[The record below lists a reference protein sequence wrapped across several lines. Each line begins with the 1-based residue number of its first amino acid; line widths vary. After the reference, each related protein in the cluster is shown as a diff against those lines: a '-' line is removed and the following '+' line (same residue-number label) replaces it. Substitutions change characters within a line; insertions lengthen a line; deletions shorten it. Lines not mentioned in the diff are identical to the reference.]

1 MKLLSSAG
9 SGQREQRATGPT
21 GPAVTRVYHSAVVG
35 NWRSRDRSLR
45 AGGADVVLISAARW
59 DEGGK
64 AVTCVAG
71 DDDFVLAVGTIGS
84 HPNLFLY
91 DPRPIWRCLRL
102 RPIDILDVHEEPCS
116 LATAELRL
124 LRGLLCPSAKLLLYS
139 AQNIFKRYPW
149 PIRLLERG
157 ALRAASGAYVCNRRA
172 GEILRE
178 KGFRGKISVL
188 PLGVDVDSFAP
199 DLRVDVSPGPGLRLG
214 YVGRLEEHKGI
225 QVVIEAM
232 RGQPS
237 WSLEIVGEG
246 PYRGALLQRVR
257 SAMLTSQVHQRGF
270 VPNHELPRLYRSFDV
285 LVVPSL
291 PTPAWEEQ
299 FCRVAVEAM
308 ASGVPVV
315 ASASGALPEVVGDG
329 GLLFRAG
336 DVSHLRDVLRRL
348 DADDDLRRKVAEA
361 GLARARQF
369 SWKAVASG
377 HRQLYEDVLR

>member
-1 MKLLSSAG
+1 MLPSADAAP
-9 SGQREQRATGPT
+9 REQSRARLNRPV
-21 GPAVTRVYHSAVVG
+21 VTRVYHSAVVG

-64 AVTCVAG
+64 EVTCEVEE
-71 DDDFVLAVGTIGS
+71 DDFVLTVATIGS

-116 LATAELRL
+116 LAAAELRL
-124 LRGLLCPSAKLLLYS
+124 LRRLLCPSAKLVLYS

-172 GEILRE
+172 GEILRQ

-188 PLGVDVDSFAP
+188 PLGVDIESFAP
-199 DLRVDVSPGPGLRLG
+199 DLPGDASNGPGLRLG
-214 YVGRLEEHKGI
+214 YVGRLEEHKGV
-225 QVVIEAM
+225 QVVIAAM
-232 RGQPS
+232 RGCAS

-246 PYRGALLQRVR
+246 PYRQALMQQVR
-257 SAMLTSQVHQRGF
+257 SAMLTSQVNQRGF
-270 VPNHELPRLYRSFDV
+270 VPHHELPRLYRSFDV

-291 PTPAWEEQ
+291 PTRAWEEQ

-329 GLLFRAG
+329 GLFFRPG

-348 DADDDLRRKVAEA
+348 EADRELRRTVVEA
-361 GLARARQF
+361 GLLRARQF
-369 SWKAVASG
+369 SWKAVASR
-377 HRQLYEDVLR
+377 HRELYEDVLT

>member
-1 MKLLSSAG
+1 MLSSAA
-9 SGQREQRATGPT
+9 SAPPEQSQAGLDWPV
-21 GPAVTRVYHSAVVG
+21 VTRVYHSAVVG
-35 NWRSRDRSLR
+35 NWRARDRSLR
-45 AGGADVVLISAARW
+45 ADGADVVLISAARW

-64 AVTCVAG
+64 EVTCEVEE
-71 DDDFVLAVGTIGS
+71 DDFVLAVATIGS

-116 LATAELRL
+116 LAAAELRL
-124 LRGLLCPSAKLLLYS
+124 LRRLLCPSAKLVLYS

-172 GEILRE
+172 GDILRQ
-178 KGFRGKISVL
+178 KGFRGRISVL
-188 PLGVDVDSFAP
+188 PLGVDIECFAP
-199 DLRVDVSPGPGLRLG
+199 DFPGGGSDGPGLRLG
-214 YVGRLEEHKGI
+214 YVGRLEEHKGV

-232 RGQPS
+232 RGYGS

-246 PYRGALLQRVR
+246 PYRQALMQQVR
-257 SAMLTSQVHQRGF
+257 SAMLASQVNQRGF
-270 VPNHELPRLYRSFDV
+270 VPHHELPRLYRSFDV

-291 PTPAWEEQ
+291 PTAAWEEQ

-315 ASASGALPEVVGDG
+315 ASASGALPEVLGDG
-329 GLLFRAG
+329 GLLFRPG
-336 DVSHLRDVLRRL
+336 DVSQLRDVLRRL
-348 DADDDLRRKVAEA
+348 ESDRELRRTLVEA
-361 GLARARQF
+361 GLLRARQF
-369 SWKAVASG
+369 SWKAVASR
-377 HRQLYEDVLR
+377 HRELYEEVLT